1 MFDLVIFDCDGVLYR
16 GREALPH
23 VPETF
28 RALQR
33 AGVPYRFITNNST
46 RTRAYMV
53 ERFRGIGIDA
63 EEEHVHTS
71 AYAARLYLDAN
82 AQPGAPIFVVGEK
95 GLRDDLK
102 GYKILSLA
110 DAHKAKYVIVG
121 MDRAINYKK
130 LAAAMGAIRAGA
142 VFVATNRDAT
152 FPVEGG
158 VLMPGGG
165 TMVAAIET
173 CAGPPSV
180 TLGKPGP
187 EMLHQLLIKGSVKPA
202 RALLVGDRADTDIT
216 AGNRARMKTCLVLTG
231 VTTAGET
238 PRLRAQE
245 RPGFVARDLRG
256 VLGLL
261 GIGRHKP
268 AVMWKDFR

>member
-28 RALQR
+28 RALCR

-53 ERFRGIGIDA
+53 ERFRNLGIEA

-82 AQPGAPIFVVGEK
+82 AQPGARVFVVGEQ
-95 GLRDDLK
+95 GLKQDLR

-110 DAHKAKYVIVG
+110 DAQTAEYVIVG
-121 MDRAINYKK
+121 MDRAINYIKI
-130 LAAAMGAIRAGA
+130 AAAMGAIRAGA

-158 VLMPGGG
+158 ALLPGGG

-173 CAGPPSV
+173 AAGPPHV

-187 EMLHQLLIKGSVKPA
+187 EMLRQLLEKDKVKPA

-216 AGNRARMKTCLVLTG
+216 AGKRARIKTCLVLTG
-231 VTTAGET
+231 ITTPAET
-238 PRLRAQE
+238 PRLPAAM
-245 RPGFVARDLRG
+245 RPDFVARDLRG

-261 GIGRHKP
+261 EIGKHKP
-268 AVMWKDFR
+268 AVKWKDFR